1 MPTGTRRR
9 STVRTT
15 AIVAVAGLSLTLGIS
30 TGGAGASPGAGAAAA
45 KPKGK
50 LLFSSNRNP
59 PNASYEIYVQDQNGG
74 AAVDL
79 TNSNNTVSDYDP
91 AWSPDGKKIIWTSA
105 DPSDQDIWIM
115 NADGSGK
122 VPLTVNTDGDNN
134 AAFSPDGRKIAFASN
149 RGTGFYDIY
158 VMDANGGNP
167 VRITFGTSGATEN
180 FGPDWSP
187 DGQRIVFMS
196 KRDGGDNDVFAMNP
210 DGSNVTQLTV
220 NNVPDRAP
228 KYSPDGKLI
237 VWSQELGTTPN
248 NNQDDAELFT
258 MPAAGGTATR
268 LTTNTV
274 SDRAGSYTRDGLA
287 RIFFVRR
294 DVVLDDEVYVM
305 NGNGSSQV
313 LFAGSPSSDIAPAPE
328 PIASCQKKKA
338 TIIGTSASETLVGGP
353 GPDVFSGQGGK
364 DKIKGKGGKDTICG
378 DAGKDNLNG
387 GKGKDFLSGGKGK
400 DKVVGGK
407 GKDRCVGG
415 KGNDSGK
422 GCEKEKS
429 L

>member
-1 MPTGTRRR
+1 
-9 STVRTT
+9 
-15 AIVAVAGLSLTLGIS
+15 
-30 TGGAGASPGAGAAAA
+30 
-45 KPKGK
+45 
-50 LLFSSNRNP
+50 
-59 PNASYEIYVQDQNGG
+59 
-74 AAVDL
+74 
-79 TNSNNTVSDYDP
+79 
-91 AWSPDGKKIIWTSA
+91 
-105 DPSDQDIWIM
+105 M

-122 VPLTVNTDGDNN
+122 LPLTVNTDEDNN
-134 AAFSPDGRKIAFASN
+134 AAFSPDGRKIVFASD

-167 VRITFGTSGATEN
+167 VRITFATSGTTEN

-187 DGQRIVFMS
+187 DGQRIAFMS
-196 KRDGGDNDVFAMNP
+196 ERDGGNNDREVFTMNP
-210 DGSNVTQLTV
+210 DGSGQTQLTTNSV
-220 NNVPDRAP
+220 QDRAP
-228 KYSPDGKLI
+228 KFSPDGKLI
-237 VWSQELGTTPN
+237 IWSQELGTTPN
-248 NNQDDAELFT
+248 TNQDDAELFT

-274 SDRAGSYTRDGLA
+274 ADRAGAYTRDGLA

-294 DVVLDDEVYVM
+294 DVVPGDELYVM
-305 NGNGSSQV
+305 NGNGSSPV
-313 LFAGSPSSDIAPAPE
+313 LFAGSPSDDIAPAPE

-387 GKGKDFLSGGKGK
+387 GPGKDLL
-400 DKVVGGK
+400 
-407 GKDRCVGG
+407 VGG
-415 KGNDSGK
+415 KGNDKEIGGKGKDTCIGGKGTDSAK